1 MFRGANKVTLD
12 AKGRMAMPARYRDT
26 LVERSEGRL
35 VATVDRADRCLLI
48 YPLPDWEEI
57 ERKLMRLP
65 TLNPQARRLQRLM
78 VGHATDL
85 ELDSHGR
92 VLVPPKLREYAG
104 LTRQAMLIGQGS
116 RFELWDEQHW
126 NERREAWL
134 QAGEETGELLAQHT
148 PVLPDEVLAGLA
160 VRADGRYCD
169 ATFGRG
175 GHTAAILGALGT
187 GGRVVAI
194 DRDPDAIRAGQEQ
207 FAGEPRLTLVRGSF
221 GQLEERVR
229 AAGLEGELQGV
240 LMDLGVSSPQ
250 LDEAGRGFSFM
261 QDGPL
266 DMRMDNE
273 AGQSA
278 AQWLARA
285 GERDIVAVLRTLGEE
300 RFSGRIARA
309 IVTARAIQPIERT
322 GQLAAIVAAAVP
334 TREPGKHPATR
345 TFQAIRIHVNGELD
359 ALEAA
364 LPQAVRLLAPGG
376 RLCVI
381 SFHSLEDRIVKRFMR
396 REEQGD
402 PVYAGLPEIPPHAR
416 PRLRR
421 VGRAIDASDAE
432 VARNP
437 RARSAVLRVAEK
449 LAA

>member
-1 MFRGANKVTLD
+1 V
-12 AKGRMAMPARYRDT
+12 
-26 LVERSEGRL
+26 
-35 VATVDRADRCLLI
+35 
-48 YPLPDWEEI
+48 
-57 ERKLMRLP
+57 
-65 TLNPQARRLQRLM
+65 
-78 VGHATDL
+78 
-85 ELDSHGR
+85 
-92 VLVPPKLREYAG
+92 
-104 LTRQAMLIGQGS
+104 
-116 RFELWDEQHW
+116 
-126 NERREAWL
+126 
-134 QAGEETGELLAQHT
+134 AQHT

-175 GHTAAILGALGT
+175 GHTAAILGALGPA
-187 GGRVVAI
+187 GRVVAI
-194 DRDPDAIRAGQEQ
+194 DRDPDAIRAGQVQ

-221 GQLEERVR
+221 GQLEERVG
-229 AAGLEGELQGV
+229 AAGLEGGLQGV

-250 LDEAGRGFSFM
+250 LDEARRGFSFM

-309 IVTARAIQPIERT
+309 IVAARAVEPIART

-381 SFHSLEDRIVKRFMR
+381 SFHSLEDRIAKRFIR

-402 PVYAGLPEIPPHAR
+402 PVYAGLPDIPPHAR
-416 PRLRR
+416 ARLRR
-421 VGRAIDASDAE
+421 VGRAIDAGDAE

-437 RARSAVLRVAEK
+437 RSRSAVLRVAERV
-449 LAA
+449 AA